1 VYCAAIITLESRERD
16 SSTKE
21 HVETRDAKSGI
32 LAAQSGPEQGWQ
44 SPRFAIEVELEAQ
57 VESTLS
63 VQFEFKKENEM
74 VDVRKSLVV
83 LALFALIAG
92 GAFAQVQVT
101 CTLGAANNLPIRDNG
116 LTEVVGTVQ
125 MNCTNT
131 TGAAVNVN
139 FGTIMNTTVT
149 NTITSSTTLQL
160 SGPQITGTAPDGSA
174 IAPVSGFLQ
183 HRPETGDVANTRNR
197 IVFDTLSIPPTVPN
211 GTPVSLVIS
220 GIRVVAPPASTS
232 FTPSTVVETIT
243 TSPVGAVNIPNPQSA
258 VVGTVTAGLVVDLTS
273 CSGGTFSQANFA
285 QCVSEPRTNTAN
297 WNLNIRFSE
306 GFASAFK
313 NSVDEGAGAAT
324 GTQLMAKFLNVPA
337 GAQIWVTTA
346 PVITSAGGGSVTPNA
361 SLNTGT
367 GTGVSSSA
375 TLPSGVTPTCT
386 IGGVS
391 TTATWRQVT
400 ISSGTGFATWT
411 VTAENPTNLDSMS
424 FGVLIAFT
432 ASTGTGLPGLTTTTG
447 PAQIQGEFGPTST
460 VDSAVTASTASIP
473 RFRDVPVFTGNIFG
487 IAPCVTNLLFPY
499 VTTATGWDTGIALSN
514 TSLDQVGT
522 TSQPFATSTQTGTC
536 TAYYFTKPGSTAPAP
551 QTTDHALAPGEVLA
565 FSLFAGGVPGAT
577 STVPVG
583 FTGYMI
589 VRCNFQFAHGFAFI
603 SDLGSQKLSQGYL
616 ALVIPDS
623 SPRTPTPFSSY
634 SGFNVGEILGN

>member
-1 VYCAAIITLESRERD
+1 
-16 SSTKE
+16 
-21 HVETRDAKSGI
+21 
-32 LAAQSGPEQGWQ
+32 
-44 SPRFAIEVELEAQ
+44 
-57 VESTLS
+57 
-63 VQFEFKKENEM
+63 M
-74 VDVRKSLVV
+74 VDVRKTLVV

-92 GAFAQVQVT
+92 GAFAQVT

-116 LTEVVGTVQ
+116 LTELVGTVQ

-131 TGAAVNVN
+131 TGAAVAVN

-149 NTITSSTTLQL
+149 NTVTNSTTLEL
-160 SGPQITGTAPDGSA
+160 SGPQIAGTAPDGTA
-174 IAPVSGFLQ
+174 IAPVKGFLQ
-183 HRPETGDVANTRNR
+183 HRPETGDVPNTRNR

-258 VVGTVTAGLVVDLTS
+258 VVATVTAGLVVDLTT
-273 CSGGTFSQANFA
+273 CSGGTFSPVTFA
-285 QCVSEPRTNTAN
+285 QCVSEPRTNTAA
-297 WNLNIRFSE
+297 WNLNIRFTE

-313 NSVDEGAGAAT
+313 NLADEGNGAAT

-337 GAQIWVTTA
+337 GTQIWVTSGA
-346 PVITSAGGGSVTPNA
+346 VITTKGGGTVTPA
-361 SLNTGT
+361 ATLNTGS

-386 IGGVS
+386 IGGVA
-391 TTATWRQVT
+391 TTATWNQVT
-400 ISSGTGFATWT
+400 ISSGTGSATWT
-411 VTAENPTNLDSMS
+411 VTAENPTNTDSMS
-424 FGVLIAFT
+424 FGVLVVFAATT
-432 ASTGTGLPGLTTTTG
+432 ASNLPAITTASG
-447 PAQIQGEFGPTST
+447 PAQIQGEFGPVST
-460 VDSAVTASTASIP
+460 VDFAVAASTASIP

-487 IAPCVTNLLFPY
+487 ITPCVTNLLFPY
-499 VTTATGWDTGIALSN
+499 VTTVSGWDTGIALSN

-522 TSQPFATSTQTGTC
+522 TGAPFTTPTQTGTC
-536 TAYYFTKPGSTAPAP
+536 TAYYFTKPGSTAPSP

-623 SPRTPTPFSSY
+623 TPRTPTPFSTY